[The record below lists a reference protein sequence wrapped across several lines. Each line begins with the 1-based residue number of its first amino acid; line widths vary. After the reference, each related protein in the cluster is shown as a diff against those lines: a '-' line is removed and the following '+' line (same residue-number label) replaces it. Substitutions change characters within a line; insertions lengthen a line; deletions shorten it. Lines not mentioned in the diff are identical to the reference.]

1 MDICQPYQKLK
12 FHYVLGLA
20 MRLFSDRFNHPI
32 GFCMWYIDTE
42 GCVYAD
48 KTNKQNP
55 EFKQKIAHKIYILF

>member
-1 MDICQPYQKLK
+1 
-12 FHYVLGLA
+12 